1 MSEKNDE
8 KNTKKNVVFTQFDR
22 EILARLPLTKEQLE
36 TIFIQLREPSEL
48 KELESCQ
55 GLATLSRQQSEE

>member
-22 EILARLPLTKEQLE
+22 EVLARLPLTKEQLE

-55 GLATLSRQQSEE
+55 GLVTLSRQQSEE

>member
-22 EILARLPLTKEQLE
+22 EVLARLPLTKEQLE

-55 GLATLSRQQSEE
+55 GLVALSRQQSEE